1 MKQYNDPKNMKTK
14 TINNCQT
21 RLATN
26 EDFVSLMESIGV
38 KPTTPIKN
46 KRVTQMITHP
56 DTGELVLRG
65 THEGDNLWSLQ
76 FNSLVFTN

>member
-1 MKQYNDPKNMKTK
+1 MKTK

-26 EDFVSLMESIGV
+26 EDFVSLMESIGAE
-38 KPTTPIKN
+38 PTAPIKN
-46 KRVTQMITHP
+46 KRVTQTLTHP
-56 DTGELVLRG
+56 DTGELVLRA
-65 THEGDNLWSLQ
+65 TNEGDNLWALQ